1 MCNEENIVIQD
12 VIKVG
17 GIVTAVSHVQLHVL
31 EDIVILV
38 MVAVCGAVI
47 QTTVEMI
54 YVILPP
60 VNVHKV
66 VK

>member
-1 MCNEENIVIQD
+1 LYNEENIVTQD

-38 MVAVCGAVI
+38 MVAVCGDVI
-47 QTTVEMI
+47 QTTV
-54 YVILPP
+54 
-60 VNVHKV
+60 
-66 VK
+66 

>member
-1 MCNEENIVIQD
+1 MYPQD
-12 VIKVG
+12 ATKVG
-17 GIVTAVSHVQLHVL
+17 GIVPAVHHAQLIVL
-31 EDIVILV
+31 VTIVCLV

-47 QTTVEMI
+47 QTIVEMI

-60 VNVHKV
+60 VYVHKV